1 MLGGEPAAR
10 LDSSLARL
18 RALTAHRPATGTTH
32 DDADERLGTVA
43 SDDAIGFDPWPLLR
57 ALHRRGALVVVMGQ
71 VAGILHGS
79 EELTGDLDLLWTGE
93 VSQHHALV
101 QAFEDVGATLT
112 ADGERVD
119 RDPFERAK
127 LYFRAPSAS
136 GDLCTPDLPW
146 GSLPVREF
154 IARADSTTSTCG
166 TVIRYI
172 SRLDL
177 ILMRRAVGREKDLR
191 RALELER
198 LSGTNAR

>member
-1 MLGGEPAAR
+1 M
-10 LDSSLARL
+10 
-18 RALTAHRPATGTTH
+18 
-32 DDADERLGTVA
+32 A

-93 VSQHHALV
+93 VSQHHALMH
-101 QAFEDVGATLT
+101 AFEDVGAILT
-112 ADGERVD
+112 GADGERVD
-119 RDPFERAK
+119 GDPFTRAK

-136 GDLCTPDLPW
+136 GDLCTPVLPW

-154 IARADSTTSTCG
+154 IARADSTTSACG

-172 SRLDL
+172 SRPDL

-198 LSGTNAR
+198 LSDTDAR